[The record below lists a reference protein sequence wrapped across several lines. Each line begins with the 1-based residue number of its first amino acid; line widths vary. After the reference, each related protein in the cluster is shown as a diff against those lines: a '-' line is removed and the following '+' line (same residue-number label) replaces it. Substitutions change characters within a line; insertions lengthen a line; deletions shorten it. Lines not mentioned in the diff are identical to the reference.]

1 MEHDKPDF
9 LVGIFDRVEDK
20 VSETIVKC
28 ETVLDCKMNRD
39 AAQLFVP

>member
-1 MEHDKPDF
+1 MEHDNPIF
-9 LVGIFDRVEDK
+9 WLVFFDRVEDK